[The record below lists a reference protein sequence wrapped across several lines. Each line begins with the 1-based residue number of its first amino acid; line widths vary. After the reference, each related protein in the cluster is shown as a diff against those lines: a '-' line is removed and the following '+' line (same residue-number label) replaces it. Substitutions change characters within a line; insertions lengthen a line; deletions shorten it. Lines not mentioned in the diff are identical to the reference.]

1 MKIMMILVLLLLTIQ
16 ADTISQIKSEHKLRI
31 GIKYD
36 TPPFGYLE
44 KKRISGFDMA
54 LSKQIIEQIRLKL
67 SAGKLDIFY
76 KKVYPILRQM
86 LLFCTEAKLSHKK

>member
-1 MKIMMILVLLLLTIQ
+1 MKIFILTLLLFLTVQ
-16 ADTISQIKSEHKLRI
+16 ADTIGQIKNEHKLRI

-44 KKRISGFDMA
+44 KKRISGFDMV

-67 SAGKLDIFY
+67 SVGKLDVFY
-76 KKVYPILRQM
+76 KKVYPSNRNRSFWII
-86 LLFCTEAKLSHKK
+86 K